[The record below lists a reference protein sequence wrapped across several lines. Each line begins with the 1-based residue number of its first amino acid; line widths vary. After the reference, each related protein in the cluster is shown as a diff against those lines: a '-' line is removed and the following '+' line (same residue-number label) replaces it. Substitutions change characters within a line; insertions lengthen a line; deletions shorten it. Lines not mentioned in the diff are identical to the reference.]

1 MADVIGAQ
9 LHQKA
14 QELHEAVLALGIVI
28 KLYMESSN
36 KNIDDMIFIVD
47 YLYLPI
53 VRQSDELQVL
63 LREAFK

>member
-14 QELHEAVLALGIVI
+14 QELHAAVLALGVVI
-28 KLYMESSN
+28 KLYMDSSMQD
-36 KNIDDMIFIVD
+36 IDDMIFIVD

-53 VRQSDELQVL
+53 VEQSDELQSL
-63 LREAFK
+63 LREAVK